1 MRKGRCSRE
10 AKLEQYKIYEPK
22 RVLDCVFNDS
32 DSTPIK
38 LKLMSAEMS
47 ALELVSERAM
57 ELQKVELWEDLWG
70 RQPEGIFDF
79 EAAS

>member
-1 MRKGRCSRE
+1 MHKGRCGLE
-10 AKLEQYKIYEPK
+10 ANPEQYRIYEPK
-22 RVLDCVFNDS
+22 RVLDCAFNDS
-32 DSTPIK
+32 DSTPIN
-38 LKLMSAEMS
+38 LKLISAEMY

-57 ELQKVELWEDLWG
+57 ELQKVELWEDFWG